1 MPARKPTSTRKA
13 SRTRKTSTVY
23 FAPPGIT
30 DRRGPYRAVEAL
42 FRKVVAK
49 DTIAKGDYVAIKL
62 HFGEEANVRYIR
74 PTYIRRL
81 ADLVAQSGG
90 HPFATDT
97 LTLYRRRRH
106 TLFGHLDVAAEHG
119 FTRETLGCPVL
130 IADGLRSTGVE
141 VPVPDPLELDSCVVA
156 QAIYDADVLINVAH
170 LTLHDEIPLAAAMK
184 NIGMGAVTREMK
196 LRCHGTAAHPNFD
209 SSRCVLCGHC
219 LRMCPGDAFT
229 LKRRA
234 IHFDRKRCVSCGDCF
249 AWCEGGALRIPWGAE
264 TQIVQ
269 RRTCDAARGVLST
282 FAPGKA
288 VHFVIAMDITPG
300 CDCVGDS
307 DLPIVPDLGIFASTD
322 ILALDAAVL
331 DALQA
336 APAYPG
342 GGVDGT
348 PGGEPGGDKIAE
360 VSPGLDLAVFRDILA
375 RSRLGNLR
383 YKLQQL

>member
-1 MPARKPTSTRKA
+1 MPARKST
-13 SRTRKTSTVY
+13 RTRKTSAVY
-23 FAPPGIT
+23 FAPAALT
-30 DRRGPYRAVEAL
+30 DRRGPYRAIEAL

-81 ADLVAQSGG
+81 ADLVEQAGG

-97 LTLYRRRRH
+97 LTLYKRRRH
-106 TLFGHLDVAAEHG
+106 TLFGHLDLAAEHG

-141 VPVPDPLELDSCVVA
+141 VPVPDPLELDSCVVG

-184 NIGMGAVTREMK
+184 NIGMGCVTRETK
-196 LRCHGTAAHPNFD
+196 LRCHGTGVHPNFD

-229 LKRRA
+229 LKRRK
-234 IHFDRKRCVSCGDCF
+234 IHFDESLCVSCGDCF
-249 AWCEGGALRIPWGAE
+249 AWCEGGALDIPWGAE

-269 RRTCDAARGVLST
+269 RRTCDAARGVLAT
-282 FAPGKA
+282 FARRPSTSSSPWTSPRGA
-288 VHFVIAMDITPG
+288 IVSEPATSLSCPTWASSPPPIWSPSTWPCSTP
-300 CDCVGDS
+300 CRL
-307 DLPIVPDLGIFASTD
+307 LPPIPAARWTAPLAGSPAATRSPRSRPVSTS
-322 ILALDAAVL
+322 
-331 DALQA
+331 
-336 APAYPG
+336 
-342 GGVDGT
+342 T
-348 PGGEPGGDKIAE
+348 PT
-360 VSPGLDLAVFRDILA
+360 A
-375 RSRLGNLR
+375 RSSRSPASATPAIS
-383 YKLQQL
+383 